1 LLAFRQRAK
10 IGVDILTIRLAG
22 RVGLIIF
29 DMSVIFVEQ
38 KNARGV
44 CLITVRFL
52 DITWSDT

>member
-44 CLITVRFL
+44 CPITVRFL